1 MSRIDKRLEGRGD
14 GEVKKYLKSMADLFK
29 QAEVKKRKRIASET
43 PEEEFE
49 MGATQDLMRFK
60 EWQKNNPGKTYDDY
74 LEEIGLKIKRIRLAG
89 GSNGIKMQL
98 SRETLLDFIKGSFPK
113 DYIRMEKRLKTL
125 DPDELMEEL
134 RYLTDVTDE

>member
-1 MSRIDKRLEGRGD
+1 MSRVDKRLEGRGD
-14 GEVKKYLKSMADLFK
+14 GEIEKYLKSLGK
-29 QAEVKKRKRIASET
+29 QKEVKKRKRIASET
-43 PEEEFE
+43 PEEEFDLST
-49 MGATQDLMRFK
+49 TQDLMK
-60 EWQKNNPGKTYDDY
+60 YEEWQKNNPGKNYDDF

>member
-74 LEEIGLKIKRIRLAG
+74 LEEIGLKIKRIGLAG

>member
-74 LEEIGLKIKRIRLAG
+74 LEEIGFKIKRIRLAG

>member
-134 RYLTDVTDE
+134 RYLTDVTDD

>member
-1 MSRIDKRLEGRGD
+1 MSRVDKRLEGRGD
-14 GEVKKYLKSMADLFK
+14 GEIEKYLKSLGK
-29 QAEVKKRKRIASET
+29 QKEVKKRKRIASET
-43 PEEEFE
+43 PEEEFDLST
-49 MGATQDLMRFK
+49 TQDLMRYE
-60 EWQKNNPGKTYDDY
+60 EWKKNNPGKNYDDF

>member
-1 MSRIDKRLEGRGD
+1 MSRVDKRLEGRGD
-14 GEVKKYLKSMADLFK
+14 GEIEKYLKSLGK
-29 QAEVKKRKRIASET
+29 QKEVKKRKRIASET
-43 PEEEFE
+43 PEEEFDLNT
-49 MGATQDLMRFK
+49 TQDLMRYE
-60 EWQKNNPGKTYDDY
+60 EWKKNNPGKNYDDF

>member
-29 QAEVKKRKRIASET
+29 QAEVTKRKRIASET

-74 LEEIGLKIKRIRLAG
+74 LEEIGLKIKRIGLAG

>member
-134 RYLTDVTDE
+134 RYLTDLTDE

>member
-1 MSRIDKRLEGRGD
+1 MSRVDKRLEGRGD
-14 GEVKKYLKSMADLFK
+14 GEIEKYLKSLGK
-29 QAEVKKRKRIASET
+29 QKEVKKRKRIASET
-43 PEEEFE
+43 PEEEFDLST
-49 MGATQDLMRFK
+49 TQDLMK
-60 EWQKNNPGKTYDDY
+60 YEEWQKNNPGKNYDDF

-134 RYLTDVTDE
+134 RYLTDVTDD

>member
-14 GEVKKYLKSMADLFK
+14 GKVKKYLKSMADLFK